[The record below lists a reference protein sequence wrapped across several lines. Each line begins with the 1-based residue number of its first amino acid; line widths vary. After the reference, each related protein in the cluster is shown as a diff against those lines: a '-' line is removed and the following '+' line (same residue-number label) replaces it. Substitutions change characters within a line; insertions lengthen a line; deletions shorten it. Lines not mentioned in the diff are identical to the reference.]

1 MRKAAVTLFLGS
13 VLTLALAGCGSTPT
27 EGPVP

>member
-1 MRKAAVTLFLGS
+1 LFLGS